1 MKSFK
6 VLLRNL
12 PEYKIA
18 SFYQGMQR
26 LKSLLSMKT
35 GLFFLICILTFFAYI
50 AYKEARTL
58 CTRRVVRWV

>member
-18 SFYQGMQR
+18 SSYQGMQR
-26 LKSLLSMKT
+26 LESLLSMKT
-35 GLFFLICILTFFAYI
+35 GLFFLIRILTFFAYI
-50 AYKEARTL
+50 AYK
-58 CTRRVVRWV
+58 